1 LLGGLLGGQSSTQGA
16 TNTTNPY
23 APAQPWINQNINSGM
38 SLQKQYQAQPLSLGQ
53 LEAYGNAQGLS
64 DGFRSQ
70 AGSLTNQ
77 MNGMRQFDRNDPTQR
92 ATQFNFTDAPA
103 DQQKSMQSFVSSLPE
118 TSQLDL
124 GRRISEG
131 GLLGNPQ
138 GGSSS
143 GSFRTIEDGGN
154 QWGGIGTGY
163 ETDRINSDAMDTFK
177 KVAPYSALGG
187 LGASLVQKY
196 LAQRAELGR
205 ANASADPIAHLN
217 SIQGWTNDGRPT
229 GSSWQGMSGHYG
241 QNYGNDAYSMGP
253 SQTNQAD
260 TSLWG
265 TPITHSSNGGGGG
278 MN

>member
-1 LLGGLLGGQSSTQGA
+1 MSMWNIGGALLGGLLGGQSSTQGA

-77 MNGMRQFDRNDPTQR
+77 MNGMRQFDRSNPTQR

-103 DQQKSMQSFVSSLPE
+103 DQQKSMQSFVGSLP
-118 TSQLDL
+118 TQSA
-124 GRRISEG
+124 
-131 GLLGNPQ
+131 GLLAEN
-138 GGSSS
+138 
-143 GSFRTIEDGGN
+143 
-154 QWGGIGTGY
+154 
-163 ETDRINSDAMDTFK
+163 AM
-177 KVAPYSALGG
+177 ASALGKG
-187 LGASLVQKY
+187 GASPGYSSSNNREVTKGWYETTTPEERAKFFSENPTLAWISKMGMNLWNSANPYGMASMQNQAQNAGY
-196 LAQRAELGR
+196 LAETTGQAP
-205 ANASADPIAHLN
+205 A
-217 SIQGWTNDGRPT
+217 T
-229 GSSWQGMSGHYG
+229 GSHYNGNYGHYG

-265 TPITHSSNGGGGG
+265 TPISHLSNSGGGGV
-278 MN
+278 N